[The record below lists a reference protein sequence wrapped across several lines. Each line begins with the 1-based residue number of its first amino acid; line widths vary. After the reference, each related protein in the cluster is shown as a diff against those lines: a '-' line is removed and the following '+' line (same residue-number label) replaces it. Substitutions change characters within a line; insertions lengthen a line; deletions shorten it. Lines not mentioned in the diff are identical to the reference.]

1 MFKINEVLNLI
12 KLKILVFLIVN
23 PIKTAMEKERQI
35 IHMDQDAFFVS
46 VEIRKNPKLLG
57 KPVIIGGGGDR
68 GVVASCSY
76 EARKYGIHS
85 AMPGRTAKLLCPQA
99 IFLRGDMEEYSQASH
114 EITEIIADK
123 VPLFEKASIDEH
135 YIDMTGMDRFFG
147 CMKFASELR
156 KTIIKEMRLP
166 ISFGLSINKT
176 VAKIAT
182 NESKPAGERQVTYPE
197 LRPFLD
203 PLAIHKIP
211 GIGHAT
217 YKKLSEM
224 GVRQIL
230 TLTQIPQ
237 QLMFKILGQHG
248 LSLWQKANGID
259 LAPVVPYRERKS
271 IGTQATFESDTMD
284 MAKLKSIITGMV
296 TGLTFQLRNQKKL
309 TACITVTVRYTNFET
324 VTQQERIPY
333 TSLDSFLISKAH
345 SLFEKVYTK
354 RMLLRLVGVKLS
366 HLVSGY
372 EQMGLYHIA
381 EEEYSLYQAMD
392 KVRNSYGAEAVVKAC
407 IVTQPPRDE
416 KGKIIK
422 YDPRKKKMLIENAA
436 EEEQEI
442 RKHSK
447 IRSFMSEKG
456 TVGTKSYD

>member
-1 MFKINEVLNLI
+1 
-12 KLKILVFLIVN
+12 
-23 PIKTAMEKERQI
+23 MEKERQI

-76 EARKYGIHS
+76 EARKYGVHS

-156 KTIIKEMRLP
+156 QTIIKEMSLP

-182 NESKPAGERQVTYPE
+182 NESKPAGERQVTFPE

-284 MAKLKSIITGMV
+284 MAKLKAIITGMV

-345 SLFEKVYTK
+345 SLFEKVYAK

-372 EQMGLYHIA
+372 EQMGLYNIA

-416 KGKIIK
+416 KGKVIK
-422 YDPRKKKMLIENAA
+422 YNPRKKKVLIENTSDG
-436 EEEQEI
+436 EEEKEPEV
-442 RKHSK
+442 RKRSK

-456 TVGTKSYD
+456 TIGTKSYD

>member
-1 MFKINEVLNLI
+1 
-12 KLKILVFLIVN
+12 
-23 PIKTAMEKERQI
+23 
-35 IHMDQDAFFVS
+35 
-46 VEIRKNPKLLG
+46 
-57 KPVIIGGGGDR
+57 
-68 GVVASCSY
+68 
-76 EARKYGIHS
+76 
-85 AMPGRTAKLLCPQA
+85 
-99 IFLRGDMEEYSQASH
+99 
-114 EITEIIADK
+114 
-123 VPLFEKASIDEH
+123 
-135 YIDMTGMDRFFG
+135 
-147 CMKFASELR
+147 
-156 KTIIKEMRLP
+156 
-166 ISFGLSINKT
+166 
-176 VAKIAT
+176 
-182 NESKPAGERQVTYPE
+182 
-197 LRPFLD
+197 
-203 PLAIHKIP
+203 
-211 GIGHAT
+211 
-217 YKKLSEM
+217 M

-284 MAKLKSIITGMV
+284 MAKLKAIITGMV

-345 SLFEKVYTK
+345 SLFEKVYAK

-372 EQMGLYHIA
+372 EQMGLYNIA

-422 YDPRKKKMLIENAA
+422 YNPRKKKVQIENTA
-436 EEEQEI
+436 EEEQEVKK
-442 RKHSK
+442 RSK

-456 TVGTKSYD
+456 TTGSKLYD